1 MRRKTRD
8 FFEISCRMMEWAN
21 KEIPRIAFLEEIM
34 ITLMEFS
41 ECDSIEMWIN
51 DGKRYLCFRTYQHRK
66 TFFRFKVISSLQ
78 DQREPEWIEF
88 LIKNGD
94 SESDLDSAFW
104 TKDGALWV
112 NNIDK
117 SLLNCSDDIR
127 GFLEQVAVANKEY
140 RSIGLIPFRVHEG
153 QAGLLQLRSKH
164 LNHFK
169 RTDADHYE
177 GLTQMISIALMNW
190 QIRAALNE
198 RIKELTCLYNIVQLS
213 DQPDLSLDEIL
224 QGAVEFLPPAW
235 QYPDVASARI
245 IFDDKSFSLPGFKDS
260 KHKQSDD
267 IVVKGKTRGIVE
279 VNYSEEMPELDEGPF
294 LKEERNLI
302 ENIAKEL
309 SLIIERHLYEEE
321 EARLLDQLQHADRLS
336 IIGQLSA
343 AVAHELNEP
352 LANILGFVQ
361 LVLKSE
367 DLTKQVRED
376 IEKILNGSL
385 HAREIIKKLL
395 SFSRP
400 IPPKKSYVNLNH
412 VVEETLYFFDSR
424 CTKEGIVLER
434 SLSRDI
440 QDIYANSGQLAQVI
454 TNLVVNSMH
463 ATPSGGKLKVSTCTS
478 EGHVS
483 LIIEDTGTGMS
494 EEVKEKIFIPFFTN
508 KSVGHGTGLGLPV
521 VHGIVLAHGG
531 SIRVDSK
538 PGQGTRFEIQF
549 PVNKSVVMDSPEK
562 ENAYD

>member
-1 MRRKTRD
+1 
-8 FFEISCRMMEWAN
+8 
-21 KEIPRIAFLEEIM
+21 
-34 ITLMEFS
+34 
-41 ECDSIEMWIN
+41 
-51 DGKRYLCFRTYQHRK
+51 
-66 TFFRFKVISSLQ
+66 VISSLQ

-94 SESDLDSAFW
+94 SESDIASAFW

-127 GFLEQVAVANKEY
+127 GFLEQVVVTNKAY
-140 RSIGLIPFRVHEG
+140 RSICLIPFRVHEG

-190 QIRAALNE
+190 QIRAALDE

-213 DQPDLSLDEIL
+213 DQPDLPLDEIL

-235 QYPDVASARI
+235 QYPDVAFAQI

-400 IPPKKSYVNLNH
+400 IPPEKSYVNLNH

-463 ATPSGGKLKVSTCTS
+463 ATSSGGKLKVSTCTS
-478 EGHVS
+478 EGYVS

-508 KSVGHGTGLGLPV
+508 KSIGHGTGLGLPV

-549 PVNKSVVMDSPEK
+549 PANKSVVMDSPGK